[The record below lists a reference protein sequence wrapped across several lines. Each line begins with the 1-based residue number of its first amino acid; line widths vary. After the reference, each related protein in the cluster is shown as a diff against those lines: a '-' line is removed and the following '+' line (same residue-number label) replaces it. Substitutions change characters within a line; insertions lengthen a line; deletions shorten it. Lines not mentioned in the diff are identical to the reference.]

1 MPLGMYGVRVMK
13 TSLVLLLL
21 LVGSAWGQDGQAP
34 KLTPRVPKV
43 VPVPMPKMPMRAP
56 EGVQDAKLPAAR
68 TVTDNAAGVTFR
80 LPAGWNMEQKDG
92 ELSTFHLDARTASKR
107 AQLRVVANMNWNP
120 FPQTTFSGAL
130 FYLSVTPR
138 TSAVLCAGQTTTKPD
153 TKIAGAVI
161 DDVRFNRGKDEHGGI
176 CTEARDIAYTAFRA
190 GSCVRFDLAVNTFC
204 GGEVSGA
211 QDMTD
216 TQLTAVF
223 GRMEGILQTV
233 TFTRK

>member
-1 MPLGMYGVRVMK
+1 MK
-13 TSLVLLLL
+13 TSLMLLLL
-21 LVGSAWGQDGQAP
+21 LAGSLWAQEEQAP

-43 VPVPMPKMPMRAP
+43 VPVPMPKMPIMVP
-56 EGVQDAKLPAAR
+56 DGVQDAKLPVAR
-68 TVTDNAAGVTFR
+68 TVSDKAAGISFR

-92 ELSTFHLDARTASKR
+92 LLSTFHLDARTAAKR

-120 FPQTTFSGAL
+120 FPRSTFSGAL
-130 FYLSVTPR
+130 FYLSVAPHT
-138 TSAVLCAGQTTTKPD
+138 TAALCAAQTTTKPD

-161 DDVRFNRGKDEHGGI
+161 DDVRFSRGKDEHGGI

-211 QDMTD
+211 QDITD
-216 TQLTAVF
+216 AELTSIF
-223 GRMEGILQTV
+223 GRMEAILQTV
-233 TFTRK
+233 KFAHK